1 MSLHKHALIRYR
13 IIDNLLRNKYK
24 PFPSIDEIR
33 LKCEESLFGSNQEE
47 HICISTIQKD
57 IHSMKFDAELGF
69 FAPIKFSRRHWG
81 YYYED
86 KEYTIQK
93 IPLKSDD
100 IEALKFA
107 ANTLLNFKESEIFSD
122 FGFAIEKIFNRLN
135 IASEVQDER
144 IKSVVKFDNIPDY
157 SGNQHLST
165 LYNAIVQQQKI
176 VLQYQKFNSK
186 EVSARTIHPYLLKE
200 HRYRWYLIALD
211 ESKNEFLTFALD
223 RIVDLKIENQTFT
236 LQSNFNPDNFF
247 KNAFGI
253 TQTKDEPCEIVLQF
267 PLTMLGYISTQA
279 IHPSQKISYY
289 PNHFEI
295 SIFVIPGFEL
305 YEKILSY
312 GNDVKV
318 ISPPEIQSKIKS
330 ILQKSLEKYQ

>member
-1 MSLHKHALIRYR
+1 M
-13 IIDNLLRNKYK
+13 
-24 PFPSIDEIR
+24 
-33 LKCEESLFGSNQEE
+33 
-47 HICISTIQKD
+47 
-57 IHSMKFDAELGF
+57 
-69 FAPIKFSRRHWG
+69 
-81 YYYED
+81 
-86 KEYTIQK
+86 
-93 IPLKSDD
+93 
-100 IEALKFA
+100 
-107 ANTLLNFKESEIFSD
+107 
-122 FGFAIEKIFNRLN
+122 
-135 IASEVQDER
+135 
-144 IKSVVKFDNIPDY
+144 
-157 SGNQHLST
+157 
-165 LYNAIVQQQKI
+165 
-176 VLQYQKFNSK
+176 
-186 EVSARTIHPYLLKE
+186 
-200 HRYRWYLIALD
+200 
-211 ESKNEFLTFALD
+211 
-223 RIVDLKIENQTFT
+223 DLKIENQTFT

-279 IHPSQKISYY
+279 IHPSQKISYS